1 MGVHAV
7 KPRARPDESL
17 VYRPLHPSLRSH
29 KQPKPPK
36 LPPLLAEQASKARSS
51 EYSEVVEPEAADP
64 GERYGSRLA
73 AKLREREGA
82 KAEAAARGSRPVP
95 RTRSRH
101 PHGLIGACGGA
112 QTDTQALGVHRG
124 GREPQMHDIDAWV
137 FNVREPTTAKLPL
150 RSRAS
155 RSSPRAAR

>member
-1 MGVHAV
+1 MHAA

-29 KQPKPPK
+29 KQSKPPK

-51 EYSEVVEPEAADP
+51 EYSEVEPEAADP

-82 KAEAAARGSRPVP
+82 ASRKRAPPGGQPKLVVP
-95 RTRSRH
+95 RYSE
-101 PHGLIGACGGA
+101 PH
-112 QTDTQALGVHRG
+112 
-124 GREPQMHDIDAWV
+124 
-137 FNVREPTTAKLPL
+137 
-150 RSRAS
+150 S
-155 RSSPRAAR
+155 

>member
-51 EYSEVVEPEAADP
+51 EVSEIEPEV

-82 KAEAAARGSRPVP
+82 AHRRLS
-95 RTRSRH
+95 
-101 PHGLIGACGGA
+101 LI
-112 QTDTQALGVHRG
+112 H
-124 GREPQMHDIDAWV
+124 I
-137 FNVREPTTAKLPL
+137 
-150 RSRAS
+150 
-155 RSSPRAAR
+155 